1 MAFDALLQNV
11 QTGPPL
17 MLNLN
22 GLKNWTAPRL
32 TTSAIVVCLFN
43 LSLLLAA
50 T

>member
-1 MAFDALLQNV
+1 MDFNAPLQNV

-22 GLKNWTAPRL
+22 GLKNWTAPGL
-32 TTSAIVVCLFN
+32 TTSVIVVCLFN
-43 LSLLLAA
+43 LSLLLAV